1 MIDRY
6 SLTASSEVI
15 RERFSVDVPEFYQ
28 PRFNAAPTQLLPVIT
43 STAAS
48 GLSLFYWGTSP
59 EWSKN
64 KVPSEKMIN
73 VRAESLN
80 EKPALKKALKKNRCL
95 IPADGFYGWKKVGK
109 KTSIPYRF
117 VMTNKDLFAF
127 AGLWEEFEDT
137 DGNEIQTFM
146 IFTQES
152 NSLVAQVHER
162 MPVILSKENE
172 KLWLDPATDEET
184 LTNILSA
191 PSTAAMIHYPVS
203 PGISDTKLDLASLI
217 IPTAPADQHGNL
229 TLFD

>member
-6 SLTASSEVI
+6 SLTASAEAI
-15 RERFSVDVPEFYQ
+15 RERFSVDVPEFYTA
-28 PRFNAAPTQLLPVIT
+28 RFNAAPTQLLPVIT
-43 STAAS
+43 STSSS

-73 VRAESLN
+73 VRAESLS

-95 IPADGFYGWKKVGK
+95 IPADGFYCWKKVGK

-117 VMTNKDLFAF
+117 ILNSRDPFAF

-137 DGNEIQTFM
+137 EGNEIQTFM

-152 NSLVAQVHER
+152 NPLVGEVHDR
-162 MPVILSKENE
+162 MPVILSTQNE
-172 KLWLDPATDEET
+172 KLWLDQNTDEES
-184 LTNILSA
+184 LTGMLTA
-191 PSTAAMIHYPVS
+191 YPSAAMTHYPVS
-203 PGISDTKLDLASLI
+203 PGISDIKLDLASLI

>member
-6 SLTASSEVI
+6 SLTASRDAI
-15 RERFSVDVPEFYQ
+15 RERFSVDVPDFYH
-28 PRFNAAPTQLLPVIT
+28 PKFNAAPTQLLPVIT
-43 STAAS
+43 STAP
-48 GLSLFYWGTSP
+48 GGVSLFYWGTSP
-59 EWSKN
+59 EWSKG

-80 EKPALKKALKKNRCL
+80 DKPALKKALRKNRCL
-95 IPADGFYGWKKVGK
+95 IPADGFYCWKKVGK

-117 VMTNKDLFAF
+117 VMHSKEAFAF

-152 NSLVAQVHER
+152 NPLVAQVQDR
-162 MPVILSKENE
+162 MPVILSRENE
-172 KLWLDPATDEET
+172 KLWLDSATDDEALIGM
-184 LTNILSA
+184 LTAFPASA
-191 PSTAAMIHYPVS
+191 MTHYPVS
-203 PGISDTKLDLASLI
+203 PGISDIKLDLASLI